1 MRGATPRK
9 SWRRAVA
16 LTLVGTLLAAPARA
30 QRQPCREPHYRWS
43 EKTDTTLT
51 TATPLPTTIAAILTM
66 WRPLP
71 FTAADRCAA
80 RVGNERRVYVLQGWV
95 RRLDKAK
102 EDGDWHIELTER
114 ATSRPESC
122 IVVEIPPPELS
133 VRYVRARAD
142 LDALLGNPA
151 IGKHG
156 VVKRPVPVAVVGAAF
171 YDGEHRGAGRRVD
184 QIRKAHGR
192 CNVSLRALWEVHP
205 VYAVTPP

>member
-1 MRGATPRK
+1 MRVAAPAE

-30 QRQPCREPHYRWS
+30 QWQPCREPHYRWN
-43 EKTDTTLT
+43 EKTDTALA
-51 TATPLPTTIAAILTM
+51 TATRLPTSIVAILTIC
-66 WRPLP
+66 RPLP

-80 RVGNERRVYVLQGWV
+80 RVGNERRVYVVQGWV
-95 RRLDKAK
+95 RRVDKAK
-102 EDGDWHIELTER
+102 DDGDWHIELTAR
-114 ATSRPESC
+114 ATTPPESC
-122 IVVEIPPPELS
+122 IVVEIPPAELS
-133 VRYVRARAD
+133 VRYARARAD

-156 VVKRPVPVAVVGAAF
+156 VLKRPVPVAVVGAAL

-192 CNVSLRALWEVHP
+192 CNASLRALWEVHP